1 MTGRIALAIFITLLA
16 SSASAAQHTVV
27 QKGMAFVPEMLAV
40 KAGDSI
46 LFKNEDRLT
55 HNVYSK
61 SAGNSFNL
69 KALHPGASESVTL
82 STPGEVEVR
91 CAIHPKMKMTIKVEN

>member
-1 MTGRIALAIFITLLA
+1 MIRRLSLAIFITLLA
-16 SSASAAQHTVV
+16 SSASAAEHTVI
-27 QKGMAFVPEMLAV
+27 QKGMAFMPEVLTV

-46 LFKNEDRLT
+46 VFKNEDRLT

-69 KALHPGASESVTL
+69 KALRPGMSESVTL
-82 STPGEVEVR
+82 SAPGEVQVR
-91 CAIHPKMKMTIKVEN
+91 CAIHPKMKMTINVKN